1 MATASSLDSAAEIEE
16 LLKCSLCT
24 EPLSEPRSLHCL
36 HSFCK
41 VCLQKYVDRLR
52 GAENN
57 VEAFPCPTCRSEF
70 TLKSNQ
76 NVGDLSSSYFIKNM
90 LEIKAIQREAKVARC
105 STCQETATSH
115 CMNCEMYMCEKCSN
129 SHAMWPIMKN
139 HDVLSVEELSNP
151 ESQVKMRS
159 KLYCVKHKDKILE
172 FYCETC
178 KELSCLHCMV
188 LNHNKQNHS
197 CVSVD
202 EIGQKQREIL
212 QGRCATLDEKLSAGN
227 DALTAI
233 SEVMKSL
240 ETTAKDTKDQI
251 YAQKVKILK
260 NVTEKLDERAE
271 KLVQDVDKAYGEL
284 HGQLT
289 KQHGE
294 IKDHLNKVQTSVSLS
309 RNLLKRGSIEEIL
322 SSQKVIG
329 ENVKKLE
336 NEQPKNLAPV
346 NDGGIQYTPEEI
358 GNINY
363 DEIVNKLGYVGM

>member
-1 MATASSLDSAAEIEE
+1 ME
-16 LLKCSLCT
+16 
-24 EPLSEPRSLHCL
+24 
-36 HSFCK
+36 
-41 VCLQKYVDRLR
+41 KYVDRLR
-52 GAENN
+52 DAEKN
-57 VEAFPCPTCRSEF
+57 VETFPCPTCRSEF

-90 LEIKAIQREAKVARC
+90 LGTKGIQQEAKVARC
-105 STCQETATSH
+105 STCQETAASR
-115 CMNCEMYMCEKCSN
+115 CMTCEMYMCEKCSN
-129 SHAMWPIMKN
+129 YHALWPIMKN
-139 HDVLSVEELSNP
+139 HDVLSLAELSNP
-151 ESQVKMRS
+151 ESQVKMRG

-178 KELSCLHCMV
+178 KELSCSHCMV
-188 LNHNKQNHS
+188 LNHTKQNHS

-212 QGRCATLDEKLSAGN
+212 QGRCTTLDEKLSAVN

-240 ETTAKDTKDQI
+240 ETTAKDAKDQI

-260 NVTEKLDERAE
+260 NVTEKLDERAV
-271 KLVQDVDKAYGEL
+271 KLVQDVNKVYGEL

-329 ENVKKLE
+329 ENVEKLE

-363 DEIVNKLGYVGM
+363 DEIVNKLGDVGM

>member
-1 MATASSLDSAAEIEE
+1 MAAASSLDSAAEFED

-24 EPLSEPRSLHCL
+24 EPLNDPRSLPCL

-52 GAENN
+52 DAEKN
-57 VEAFPCPTCRSEF
+57 VEAFPCHTCRSEF

-90 LEIKAIQREAKVARC
+90 LEINAIQREAETARC
-105 STCQETATSH
+105 STCQETAASR
-115 CMNCEMYMCEKCSN
+115 CMTCELYMCEKCSN
-129 SHAMWPIMKN
+129 YHSMWPIMKN

-151 ESQVKMRS
+151 ESQVKMGS

-172 FYCETC
+172 YYCKTC
-178 KELSCLHCMV
+178 KELSCIHCML
-188 LNHNKQNHS
+188 LNHTKQNHS
-197 CVSVD
+197 CVCVD

-233 SEVMKSL
+233 NEVMKSL

-251 YAQKVKILK
+251 YAKKVKILT
-260 NVTEKLDERAE
+260 NITEKLDERAA
-271 KLVQDVDKAYGEL
+271 KLVQYVDKVYGEL

-294 IKDHLNKVQTSVSLS
+294 IQDHFDKVQTSVSLS

-322 SSQKVIG
+322 SCEKVIG
-329 ENVKKLE
+329 ENVEKLE

-346 NDGGIQYTPEEI
+346 NVRGIQNTPEEI

-363 DEIVNKLGYVGM
+363 DEIVNKLGCVGM

>member
-1 MATASSLDSAAEIEE
+1 
-16 LLKCSLCT
+16 
-24 EPLSEPRSLHCL
+24 
-36 HSFCK
+36 
-41 VCLQKYVDRLR
+41 
-52 GAENN
+52 
-57 VEAFPCPTCRSEF
+57 
-70 TLKSNQ
+70 
-76 NVGDLSSSYFIKNM
+76 
-90 LEIKAIQREAKVARC
+90 
-105 STCQETATSH
+105 
-115 CMNCEMYMCEKCSN
+115 
-129 SHAMWPIMKN
+129 MWPIMKN

-172 FYCETC
+172 YYCETC
-178 KELSCLHCMV
+178 KELSCVHCMV
-188 LNHNKQNHS
+188 LNHNRQNHS

-260 NVTEKLDERAE
+260 NVTEKLDERAA
-271 KLVQDVDKAYGEL
+271 KLVQDVDKVYGEL

-294 IKDHLNKVQTSVSLS
+294 IKDHLDKVQTSVSLS

-329 ENVKKLE
+329 ENVEKLE

-346 NDGGIQYTPEEI
+346 NGGGIQYTPEEI
-358 GNINY
+358 GDIDY
-363 DEIVNKLGYVGM
+363 DEIVNKLGDVGM